1 MSDAQRE
8 HASAVQRLAPSLAA
22 LRVKLQSDM
31 SEEQFWI
38 VYFILLLPRLSEHD
52 VELLSTSK
60 ARYLFSYDV
69 SCFFPIVFA
78 CMVKPRYSLL
88 WANSLGRLTI

>member
-1 MSDAQRE
+1 MSDAQKE
-8 HASAVQRLAPSLAA
+8 HASTVERLAPSLAA
-22 LRVKLQSDM
+22 LRVKLRSYM

-60 ARYLFSYDV
+60 ARYLFSHDL

-78 CMVKPRYSLL
+78 CMVKPKCSLL
-88 WANSLGRLTI
+88 WAIP